1 MDVYQWLIFEMHFYF
16 VIKYILI
23 SLYLKMFPSTLKI
36 LAFYN
41 ILYLME
47 YLRKFYP
54 ILLVIIFNSILVVLH
69 IKLMILLLSLY
80 VLNLVAE
87 WQYLA
92 LSQDLKIQ
100 CHFNFNVLVLC
111 VKLIYLRMIF
121 GFLVQNIITFYH
133 KMIFIPF

>member
-92 LSQDLKIQ
+92 LSQDLKI
-100 CHFNFNVLVLC
+100 
-111 VKLIYLRMIF
+111 
-121 GFLVQNIITFYH
+121 
-133 KMIFIPF
+133 